1 MHILL
6 GLLGT
11 IVTILYLLSRL
22 ADAGISLG
30 GHAPTRKGTWA

>member
-11 IVTILYLLSRL
+11 IVTILFLLSRL
-22 ADAGISLG
+22 AARVRAGLVPVQ
-30 GHAPTRKGTWA
+30 AKGTGA